1 MGELGGWQSNY
12 NKSNNNRKT
21 VTTQQQRTTTI
32 TTTIIKPKYC
42 MKASINTI
50 ITTTT
55 TQRHSINVICFYCKC
70 KLEKEILWKK
80 QFDKENVEEENVSIK
95 RPKVDW
101 EEKARREKEVKKDE
115 AV

>member
-1 MGELGGWQSNY
+1 M
-12 NKSNNNRKT
+12 
-21 VTTQQQRTTTI
+21 
-32 TTTIIKPKYC
+32 
-42 MKASINTI
+42 
-50 ITTTT
+50 
-55 TQRHSINVICFYCKC
+55 
-70 KLEKEILWKK
+70 EKEILWKK